1 MEKMDTL
8 MDICGDLTS
17 LAPTGMKE
25 YLQFNLA
32 VFKAS
37 DKAVKIIDRHSE
49 KIEKLLAEIEKQFQ
63 ENNRSRTIKADASKG
78 FDDSLRKSNESD
90 INDVLDS
97 RFGRK

>member
-49 KIEKLLAEIEKQFQ
+49 KIEAAVTEASKL
-63 ENNRSRTIKADASKG
+63 ADAIGTTKVNAYSG
-78 FDDSLRKSNESD
+78 REAVRYDDTDDYFNKRAK
-90 INDVLDS
+90 
-97 RFGRK
+97 